1 MVNERSVKTIAIV
14 GIVIVIAYIIYR
26 MITSLEKTINVV
38 SNITSAP
45 SNIAK
50 AITQQASLT
59 GQAIT
64 QQASLTG
71 KAGRDASGFTYVYNG
86 GGYYLNQAETAVT
99 NVVANIQGFGG
110 GGGGVR

>member
-59 GQAIT
+59 GQA
-64 QQASLTG
+64 
-71 KAGRDASGFTYVYNG
+71 GRDASGFTYVYNG